1 MTEIENW
8 TICIYLQSQYKFLY
22 HVLHEAFRGKGQ
34 FLSKD
39 NFIREVDSQTVP
51 NKAVNLSRFRKE
63 FMVSKLNIK
72 PKSVHRYLLT
82 NYLVI
87 VFTLLQL
94 IFSVVLI
101 LKSLHFQELN
111 SIKPV
116 FGENEKKFGRQHL
129 NLNTTSSVLPCK
141 LVILHF

>member
-1 MTEIENW
+1 M
-8 TICIYLQSQYKFLY
+8 CIHLQNQYKFLY

-34 FLSKD
+34 FISKD
-39 NFIREVDSQTVP
+39 NFIGEVDSQTLP

-87 VFTLLQL
+87 VFALLKL
-94 IFSVVLI
+94 IFAVVLI

-111 SIKPV
+111 SMKPD
-116 FGENEKKFGRQHL
+116 FGENEKKLGRQHL
-129 NLNTTSSVLPCK
+129 NLNMTSSVLPCK
-141 LVILHF
+141 LQIILFAISKTFT